1 LYITTDVGVNA
12 YGGHG
17 NDNIYAEFGG
27 KLYGGVGNDTLQA
40 DNDSVAMNGGPGGD
54 TFICTE
60 GADEEIEDYDAGE
73 GDVIR
78 NESLCEKVS

>member
-27 KLYGGVGNDTLQA
+27 YLYGGAGDDTLQA
-40 DNDSVAMNGGPGGD
+40 DNDDVVMNGGPGAD
-54 TFICTE
+54 TFVCTE
-60 GADEEIEDYDAGE
+60 GADEEIEDYNAEE
-73 GDVIR
+73 GDIIQSQ
-78 NESLCEKVS
+78 ELCWRVS